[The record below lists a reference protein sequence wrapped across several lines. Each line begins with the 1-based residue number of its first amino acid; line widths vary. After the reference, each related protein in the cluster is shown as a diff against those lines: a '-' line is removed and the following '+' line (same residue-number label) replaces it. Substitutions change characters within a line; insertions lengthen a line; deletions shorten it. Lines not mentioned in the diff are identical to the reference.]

1 MSATAQPPSKLIN
14 YFLSQFIGPIQ
25 RLFALPLR
33 SSHVP
38 SLVHDIYFYYY
49 YYYYYYLFVCYNAVV
64 VVVVVVAAASG
75 WVISIPS
82 EQLKS
87 EIDID
92 IIVGDVELSLAFVLF
107 STSELRVSNAVVVI
121 YT

>member
-1 MSATAQPPSKLIN
+1 M
-14 YFLSQFIGPIQ
+14 
-25 RLFALPLR
+25 
-33 SSHVP
+33 
-38 SLVHDIYFYYY
+38 
-49 YYYYYYLFVCYNAVV
+49 
-64 VVVVVVAAASG
+64 
-75 WVISIPS
+75 ISIPS